1 MYSPAYWHVR
11 LLYLKNTSIEE
22 IFLSALKN
30 ISSFKEI
37 PYNLEFSC
45 EGEAYLYN
53 VFAMNRYQM
62 LLCNSIRTDHF
73 CTYWNDSVLFFF
85 FLFFFLFL
93 PEKLS
98 ASIAHCF
105 IVVTILT
112 TFITVVVKHIWAV
125 QFNCC
130 WQCCSFFASPHV
142 DCERGYEIT
151 LPKLIARHDAYNYIS
166 YLCLYLYTFTCWTN
180 IIYYILYS
188 KTQLHVKQ

>member
-1 MYSPAYWHVR
+1 MLGLKDSIRKRNYIMYSPAYWHVR

-22 IFLSALKN
+22 IFLSARKN

-85 FLFFFLFL
+85 FLFYFFFLL
-93 PEKLS
+93 LLEKFYCKYCSLF
-98 ASIAHCF
+98 HC
-105 IVVTILT
+105 
-112 TFITVVVKHIWAV
+112 
-125 QFNCC
+125 
-130 WQCCSFFASPHV
+130 S
-142 DCERGYEIT
+142 
-151 LPKLIARHDAYNYIS
+151 
-166 YLCLYLYTFTCWTN
+166 
-180 IIYYILYS
+180 
-188 KTQLHVKQ
+188 